1 MFQPE
6 AIFTDLLRGKVAGWW
21 AYRLD
26 VICELVLSAD
36 ELNNGQELKGL
47 LATVNLWP
55 LCWGKEVDG
64 DREKGAGTLSSA
76 AAWQLWAVRTA
87 DLLQISLDV
96 RQQGLSQVVM
106 NALWC
111 SGG

>member
-1 MFQPE
+1 MVFSTVKSI
-6 AIFTDLLRGKVAGWW
+6 AILDVSTRSYIYRFIAREGGRGW

-55 LCWGKEVDG
+55 LC
-64 DREKGAGTLSSA
+64 
-76 AAWQLWAVRTA
+76 
-87 DLLQISLDV
+87 
-96 RQQGLSQVVM
+96 
-106 NALWC
+106 
-111 SGG
+111 